1 MWSVLPGLPPPPP
14 HDPRKIPS
22 CNTHYCHPYNTCLT
36 VNTYLFILFCFSYP
50 AYMERTYS
58 ICIGNVFMILVLRDK
73 TELNES
79 TRKLVFTVLTVVCGF
94 GTIILMVLRPSV
106 DADGK
111 ENEANLQKAISVI
124 PKQEL
129 RDSMRLL
136 MTKDMLLLSTLFL
149 FTGR

>member
-1 MWSVLPGLPPPPP
+1 
-14 HDPRKIPS
+14 
-22 CNTHYCHPYNTCLT
+22 
-36 VNTYLFILFCFSYP
+36 
-50 AYMERTYS
+50 
-58 ICIGNVFMILVLRDK
+58 MILVLRDK

-79 TRKLVFTVLTVVCGF
+79 TRKLVFIVLAVVCGF
-94 GTIILMVLRPSV
+94 GTLILMVLRPSV

-111 ENEANLQKAISVI
+111 ENEVNLQKPISVI